1 MRLSVEQLGQRRGA
15 QQVGSEI
22 SNAAL
27 GIADAAWPAAR
38 VAGASRGE
46 AFARLARARQGEI
59 RTKWLGFFGSKL
71 GKQVRAGR
79 QKQVGNGF
87 QH

>member
-1 MRLSVEQLGQRRGA
+1 MGG
-15 QQVGSEI
+15 EI
-22 SNAAL
+22 GNAAL
-27 GIADAAWPAAR
+27 GIADTAWPTAR

-46 AFARLARARQGEI
+46 ASARVARARQGEI
-59 RTKWLGFFGSKL
+59 RTKWLRFFGSKL

-87 QH
+87 RH